1 MPVTIPLSSTV
12 ATDGSELVHV
22 TDGLS
27 FFSVPSHVSAK
38 MIVAPVCLI
47 LRLAG
52 VSFIPVPVTLTLLVA
67 VNAPH
72 VRVTV
77 VSPGA
82 FAIRFPLLQ
91 SADHPHSR

>member
-77 VSPGA
+77 VSRSD
-82 FAIRFPLLQ
+82 FHCHPLLQ